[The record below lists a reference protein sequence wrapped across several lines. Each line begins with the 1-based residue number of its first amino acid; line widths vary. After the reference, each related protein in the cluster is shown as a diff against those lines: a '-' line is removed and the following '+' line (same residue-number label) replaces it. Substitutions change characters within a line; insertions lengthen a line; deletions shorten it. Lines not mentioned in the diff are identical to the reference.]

1 MNEVLRYLIRFLL
14 GEEISEVVAEAIG
27 YTTDRH
33 QFGRYSLVI
42 YPSGFFDE
50 SVYGTARSL
59 PTLPLSSIEGVP
71 LLFGSPQMEWEG
83 DTCVVYADLLASTY
97 FLMTRYEEMLR
108 RSVRDTHGRFP
119 GRE

>member
-71 LLFGSPQMEWEG
+71 WS
-83 DTCVVYADLLASTY
+83 
-97 FLMTRYEEMLR
+97 
-108 RSVRDTHGRFP
+108 
-119 GRE
+119 GREIPVCGMPICWPVPIF

>member
-71 LLFGSPQMEWEG
+71 LLFGSPKMEWEG
-83 DTCVVYADLLASTY
+83 DTC
-97 FLMTRYEEMLR
+97 
-108 RSVRDTHGRFP
+108 RFV
-119 GRE
+119 GQYLFFNDAL